1 MAEIGDH
8 NLCAEYT
15 DKQFDALLLKMHEQK
30 LAPFK
35 MVTYIMNNVNNVS
48 KEIFNEGL
56 INEARH
62 PLEYDFPFVVKG
74 MRSMEQYKQDQ
85 MLVL

>member
-1 MAEIGDH
+1 MAEIEDH

-35 MVTYIMNNVNNVS
+35 MVTYIMNNVN
-48 KEIFNEGL
+48 KEIFHEDL

-62 PLEYDFPFVVKG
+62 PLECDFPFVVKG